1 MLTQPIPKA
10 DLIEIF
16 SSLQGEGV
24 LVGCRQIFIRFPDCN
39 LNCRY
44 CDTQFSRTQQC
55 QVETIP
61 GTGQLEAWTNPLEFE
76 KVLGLIKQ
84 WTDDLPAAHH
94 SISITGGEPLLH
106 VKILARWLPELRKI
120 LPIYLETNG
129 TLPDQLD
136 ELIEDIDWI
145 SMDIKLHSQTGERT
159 DWETQRKFLEISR
172 ETQCYAKLVVGETTT
187 DLELQL
193 AADLVNGVSSEIPI
207 IIQPVTLDGKIGVS
221 TGRLLGMQVLIS
233 ELHPIVRVIPQTH
246 RFMGV
251 L

>member
-1 MLTQPIPKA
+1 MPTQPTPKA

-16 SSLQGEGV
+16 SSLQGEGI
-24 LVGCRQIFIRFPDCN
+24 LVGNRQIFIRFPDCN

-61 GTGQLEAWTNPLEFE
+61 GSGQLEIWDNPLGLD
-76 KVLGLIKQ
+76 KVFNLIKA
-84 WTDDLPAAHH
+84 WNKDLPAAHH

-106 VKILARWLPELRKI
+106 VKTLASWLPELRSI

-129 TLPDQLD
+129 TLPAQLD
-136 ELIEDIDWI
+136 ELIEDIDWV

-159 DWETQRKFLEISR
+159 DWETHRKFLEICR
-172 ETQCYAKLVVGETTT
+172 ETQCYAKLVVGEATT

-193 AADLVNGVSSEIPI
+193 AADLVNGVSPEIPI
-207 IIQPVTLDGKIGVS
+207 IIQPVTVNGKIGVS
-221 TGRLLGMQVLIS
+221 TGRLLVMQSLVS
-233 ELHPIVRVIPQTH
+233 ELHPTIRVIPQTH
-246 RFMGV
+246 RFMGI

>member
-1 MLTQPIPKA
+1 MPTRPIPKA

-16 SSLQGEGV
+16 SSLQGEGI
-24 LVGCRQIFIRFPDCN
+24 LVGHRQIFLRFPACN

-44 CDTQFSRTQQC
+44 CDTQFSPTQEC
-55 QVETIP
+55 QVEKVP
-61 GTGQLEAWTNPLEFE
+61 GSGCLEGWDNPLEFSRVFE
-76 KVLGLIKQ
+76 LVKR
-84 WTDDLPAAHH
+84 WSDDLPGAHH

-106 VKILARWLPELRKI
+106 AKTLADWLPELRKI

-136 ELIEDIDWI
+136 ELMENIDWV

-159 DWETQRKFLEISR
+159 DWEVHRRFLEIAR
-172 ETQCYAKLVVGETTT
+172 ETHCYTKLVVGETTT
-187 DLELQL
+187 ELELQL
-193 AADLVNGVSSEIPI
+193 AADLVNGVSGEIPMVL
-207 IIQPVTLDGKIGVS
+207 QPVTVGGKIGLS
-221 TGRLLGMQVLIS
+221 TKRLLEMQALVS
-233 ELHPIVRVIPQTH
+233 EIHPLVRTIPQTH

>member
-1 MLTQPIPKA
+1 MPMQPIPEA

-24 LVGCRQIFIRFPDCN
+24 LVGYRQVFLRFPGCN

-44 CDTQFSRTQQC
+44 CDTQFSPTPQC
-55 QVETIP
+55 QVEKVP
-61 GTGQLEAWTNPLEFE
+61 GTGQLEAWDNPLEFDRLLE
-76 KVLGLIKQ
+76 LIKM
-84 WTDDLPAAHH
+84 WNNDLPDAHH

-106 VKILARWLPELRKI
+106 TKVLSAWLPELRKI

-136 ELIEDIDWI
+136 ELMEHIDWI

-159 DWETQRKFLEISR
+159 DWEMQRKFLEIAR
-172 ETQCYAKLVVGETTT
+172 ETQCYTKLVVGETTT

-193 AADLVNGVSSEIPI
+193 AADLVNGVSGEIPI
-207 IIQPVTLDGKIGVS
+207 VLQPVTVDGAIGVS
-221 TGRLLGMQVLIS
+221 TRRLLGMQALIS
-233 ELHPIVRVIPQTH
+233 ELHPLVRIIPQTH